1 MTSDTL
7 LIHLVYMATTKRR
20 LNISLSK
27 DVEGMVATLAKR
39 DGVPEATKVSE
50 LLRTSL
56 ALEEDRALSL
66 RAEARLGERGAKLT
80 HAEVWG

>member
-1 MTSDTL
+1 
-7 LIHLVYMATTKRR
+7 MATTKRR

-27 DVEGMVATLAKR
+27 EVETLVSMMAKR
-39 DGVPEATKVSE
+39 DGVPEATKVGE

-66 RAEARLGERGAKLT
+66 LAEERLKDVGKKLS
-80 HAEVWG
+80 HKEVWG